1 MNKKKN
7 TSRLNEIG
15 DTPEGQ
21 FMLGRLQ
28 GRQNRRARGEDVGG
42 RIKKTTVNADNYWRG
57 TDFTAGENYEDYQSW
72 TAPYDEYDSYGEWDS
87 DAYHANMEAMEQD
100 NEYQNNMYQKVS
112 NKLNKQN
119 ENMNKK
125 TLRITESQLKQIIT
139 ESIKRIISESI
150 KAADPMN
157 AVSREVAE
165 RNGFTEEYAGIDGG
179 FELWQGPLPED
190 IDEKQALLRRLG
202 IKRFTSED
210 YGRGTCRITV
220 DPSGKIAKA
229 TSASSNSPQSRTL
242 LRRVAQALENGI
254 IDCVKAE
261 KILIS
266 KGFDAAKVKAW
277 VSKFRTDEGTDEMG
291 Y

>member
-1 MNKKKN
+1 MGKKY

-28 GRQNRRARGEDVGG
+28 GRQNRRARGEDTGG
-42 RIKKTTVNADNYWRG
+42 RIKKTTINANEYWRG

-87 DAYHANMEAMEQD
+87 DAYRTKMEAMEQD
-100 NEYQNNMYQKVS
+100 NEYQCDLYRRVS

-119 ENMNKK
+119 ENMNRN
-125 TLRITESQLKQIIT
+125 TVRITESQLKQMIT
-139 ESIKRIISESI
+139 ESVKRVINESI

-165 RNGFTEEYAGIDGG
+165 KNGFTEEYSGIDGG

-190 IDEKQALLRRLG
+190 MDDRKALLRRLG
-202 IKRFTSED
+202 IKRFTSQNFMNN
-210 YGRGTCRITV
+210 TCRITV

-229 TSASSNSPQSRTL
+229 TSTPSNAPQSRTL
-242 LRRVAQALENGI
+242 LRRVAQALESGI
-254 IDCVKAE
+254 IDCDKAE
-261 KILIS
+261 KVLIS

-277 VSKFRTDEGTDEMG
+277 VSKFRTDEGTDEMS